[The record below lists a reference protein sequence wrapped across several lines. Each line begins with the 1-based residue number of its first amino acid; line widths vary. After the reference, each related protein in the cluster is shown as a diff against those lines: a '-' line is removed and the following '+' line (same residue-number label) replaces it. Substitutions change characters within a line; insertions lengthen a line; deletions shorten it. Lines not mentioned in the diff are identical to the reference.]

1 MNSNWLGLT
10 NLFHDSTNCKKELR
24 RMILIQGRI
33 NSPPSD
39 ADGWARAV
47 WKTLTFKKKVT
58 DGPTGGRRDR
68 STETANSRLEIR

>member
-47 WKTLTFKKKVT
+47 WKKKRSHLRKKLRT
-58 DGPTGGRRDR
+58 DRQADEGTDR
-68 STETANSRLEIR
+68 PKRQILDWK